1 MTMPPVLQ
9 SLGRQFLLP
18 TSWCFEAGDKDVG
31 AYVTYLA
38 ATAGFGI
45 TVLVREAWLQLQS
58 LPSDRRRQLRIHAFA
73 RDVARQT
80 HVASINVHERG
91 VDAHCTLYEPWKVTG
106 VDSVVQAKLV
116 TQTATACALIDACRR
131 IETEELSDFA
141 FVCEHGTHRS
151 VGCMLLLAMFVYNG
165 AEVVF
170 STRRTSLAAVSAGL
184 IEA

>member
-1 MTMPPVLQ
+1 M
-9 SLGRQFLLP
+9 LP
-18 TSWCFEAGDKDVG
+18 TSWCCGAGDVG

-38 ATAGFGI
+38 ATAGFEI
-45 TVLVREAWLQLQS
+45 TVPVTAAWLQLQR
-58 LPSDRRRQLRIHAFA
+58 LPSVRRPRQLRIHAFT
-73 RDVARQT
+73 REVASQT
-80 HVASINVHERG
+80 HVASINVHVRG
-91 VDAHCTLYEPWKVTG
+91 VDAHCSLYKPWLVTG

-116 TQTATACALIDACRR
+116 TQAATAWALIDACRR

-170 STRRTSLAAVSAGL
+170 STRRTRLAAVSAGL

>member
-9 SLGRQFLLP
+9 SPGRQFKLP
-18 TSWCFEAGDKDVG
+18 PAWCCVAGDVG

-38 ATAGFGI
+38 ATGGFRI
-45 TVLVREAWLQLQS
+45 TVPVTAAWLMLQR
-58 LPSDRRRQLRIHAFA
+58 LPSVRRRRQLRIHAFA
-73 RDVARQT
+73 RDVAAQT
-80 HVASINVHERG
+80 HVASINVHVRG
-91 VDAHCTLYEPWKVTG
+91 VDAHCALYEPWAVTG
-106 VDSVVQAKLV
+106 VDTVVQAKLV
-116 TQTATACALIDACRR
+116 TQTATARALIDACHR

-151 VGCMLLLAMFVYNG
+151 VGCALLLAMLVYNG

-170 STRRTSLAAVSAGL
+170 STRRTRLAALSAGL